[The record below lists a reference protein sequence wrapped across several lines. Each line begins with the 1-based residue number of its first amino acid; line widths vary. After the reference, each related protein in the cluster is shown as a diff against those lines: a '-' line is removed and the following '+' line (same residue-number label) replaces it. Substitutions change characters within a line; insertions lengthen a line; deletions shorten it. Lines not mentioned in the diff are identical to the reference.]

1 MTYTFPKF
9 ESEQAPRNQT
19 DQLQNLS
26 RLTREHREEKKTVQ
40 QECIATNL
48 LTYMGGITGTVLK
61 TMIQSF

>member
-40 QECIATNL
+40 QEYIATNL